1 MPVPGLRVVAA
12 ADDTQTIAPEPAA
25 DIDGAN
31 ACAHHNVP
39 SRFVPTTART
49 SPSVIAPSEAWRQ
62 MPALQTRAATSA
74 PPATSSAASST
85 TAARSPTSHTCAEPP
100 VSTAAVSADEPS
112 RSTHATEKP
121 SAASRTAI
129 ARPIPRPAPVTTAV
143 RTGGSLRLGPVPEDN
158 WGRWGDEDERGA
170 LNLVTPERTLAAA
183 GACKTGKV
191 YPLGMPIGNGTPPVF
206 GRPAPL
212 RVSMAGPGDGDLV
225 RLGAAPDVGQAD
237 DLLILPSHSGT
248 HMDALSH
255 VVAGGTMW
263 NGHPAGE
270 ITTRRGARRCGIE
283 RTAAFAARAVLL
295 DVAGHSGVPLVEP
308 G

>member
-1 MPVPGLRVVAA
+1 
-12 ADDTQTIAPEPAA
+12 
-25 DIDGAN
+25 
-31 ACAHHNVP
+31 
-39 SRFVPTTART
+39 
-49 SPSVIAPSEAWRQ
+49 
-62 MPALQTRAATSA
+62 
-74 PPATSSAASST
+74 
-85 TAARSPTSHTCAEPP
+85 
-100 VSTAAVSADEPS
+100 
-112 RSTHATEKP
+112 
-121 SAASRTAI
+121 
-129 ARPIPRPAPVTTAV
+129 
-143 RTGGSLRLGPVPEDN
+143 LGPVPEDN

-283 RTAAFAARAVLL
+283 RSAAFAARAVLL

-308 G
+308 GRAIGSDDLEACRTAQGVDVRQGDVLLVRTGWTEAFARGETGDEWRQAGLDLSAVEFVRDHDIAAVGSDNSAVEMIPFDGGTFLAVHIALLVRLGVPLIEHLWLADLAADRCWEALLAVGGLAVKGATGSPVNPIAIG